1 MNILIIEDEPILATT
16 LECLIKQ
23 LMPESFIHKTT
34 GVADS
39 ISFIEANN
47 DIDFI
52 FADIQLADGKVFS
65 VLDNVQTSANVIF
78 TTSFNQYAIRAFDY
92 NCVNYLLKP
101 VTSEALALAF
111 DKCRKIHSFKHKT
124 LDMNIE
130 FRQKLILNVDQDIV
144 IVSVANIV
152 YIYTEYGVTRVYLN
166 DGNWATANVSLL
178 QLYASLD
185 PNMFFRANRQTIVNV
200 EYIDR
205 IAYIQSREFRIHLH
219 PPFDDVDIFI
229 TPNRKKE
236 LISLLKK

>member
-23 LMPESFIHKTT
+23 MMPESFIHKTT

-111 DKCRKIHSFKHKT
+111 DKCRKIHSSKHKT
-124 LDMNIE
+124 LDMKIE

-152 YIYTEYGVTRVYLN
+152 YIYTEFGVTRVYLN

-178 QLYASLD
+178 QLYVSLD
-185 PNMFFRANRQTIVNV
+185 PNMFFRANRQTIINV

-205 IAYIQSREFRIHLH
+205 IAYIRSREFRIHLH
-219 PPFDDVDIFI
+219 PPFNDVEIVI
-229 TPNRKKE
+229 TPNKKQI
-236 LISLLKK
+236 LSLC